1 MPRAILSVADN
12 TGLRDFA
19 RVLHELGWDLVASQ
33 ETAAYLQEAG
43 LPVTSTE
50 ILTGARE
57 MLGSRIRTLHPAIHA
72 GIMASDSD
80 ADLAELA
87 TLGYAPISL
96 VVCNVVPFQDLARQ
110 PGATLD
116 GIMAAIDLDG
126 MALLHAAAMN
136 FSHMTALCDPA
147 DYGRVIA
154 LLRAAGRVDAAT
166 RRSLAL
172 KAFAATRDYDTAI
185 HAFLLEQTSDPMLAP
200 DNMPEALSLGLV
212 RTYPLRYGSNPH
224 QLAAFYA
231 PRREDPP
238 LGATILGGQPLS
250 YSLTLAVDLAWQIVQ
265 TFEAPAVAIVR
276 YQVPVGI
283 ASAPSIAAAFAQA
296 LATDRATA
304 PGSAIAINRP
314 LDEQFVTELSD
325 LFVEAIAA
333 PDFSPPAQERLSLSR
348 RNCTLLKM
356 LPVSP
361 QPRLTLRTIRG
372 GILAQTVN
380 RGDPPQAAWRAVTRW
395 KATAE
400 EIDTLRFAWD
410 CVRFVPSCAAVLAT
424 PTATVGIA
432 GGLPDRLDVFRLAI
446 DKAGQRARQAVL
458 ASDAHLATAEPI
470 SLAAA
475 AGITAIVQPGGAV
488 RDAEIITAADEAGI
502 AMIFTGARHLRH

>member
-19 RVLHELGWDLVASQ
+19 RVLHKLGWDLVASQ

-154 LLRAAGRVDAAT
+154 LLRAAGRVDAANSPESCPQSL
-166 RRSLAL
+166 RRHPRLRHSHPRLPPGTNQRSYAGPGQ
-172 KAFAATRDYDTAI
+172 
-185 HAFLLEQTSDPMLAP
+185 HAGSPVAGSGAHLPT
-200 DNMPEALSLGLV
+200 
-212 RTYPLRYGSNPH
+212 PLRIEPASIGCVLCPS
-224 QLAAFYA
+224 
-231 PRREDPP
+231 PRRPAARSHYPGRTAALLLAYPGRGPRLADRPDLRGP
-238 LGATILGGQPLS
+238 GRRDRPLS
-250 YSLTLAVDLAWQIVQ
+250 GPGWNRL
-265 TFEAPAVAIVR
+265 R
-276 YQVPVGI
+276 
-283 ASAPSIAAAFAQA
+283 A
-296 LATDRATA
+296 LDRGRFR
-304 PGSAIAINRP
+304 PGPRHRP
-314 LDEQFVTELSD
+314 GHGARFGHCHQ
-325 LFVEAIAA
+325 
-333 PDFSPPAQERLSLSR
+333 PPAGRAIRDGIERPVRQSHR
-348 RNCTLLKM
+348 R
-356 LPVSP
+356 
-361 QPRLTLRTIRG
+361 
-372 GILAQTVN
+372 A
-380 RGDPPQAAWRAVTRW
+380 
-395 KATAE
+395 
-400 EIDTLRFAWD
+400 
-410 CVRFVPSCAAVLAT
+410 
-424 PTATVGIA
+424 
-432 GGLPDRLDVFRLAI
+432 
-446 DKAGQRARQAVL
+446 
-458 ASDAHLATAEPI
+458 
-470 SLAAA
+470 
-475 AGITAIVQPGGAV
+475 
-488 RDAEIITAADEAGI
+488 
-502 AMIFTGARHLRH
+502 